1 MVTNK
6 IPTLAKVSE
15 QLDPFNKAKDI
26 MLGKPNKVALKLA
39 YWRHKDAQKF
49 DKDKLSPGKD
59 GTVYSVM
66 LI

>member
-1 MVTNK
+1 
-6 IPTLAKVSE
+6 
-15 QLDPFNKAKDI
+15 